1 MPLCAKD
8 ISERFS
14 RFKTTNYAILFKNG
28 NDLFKIFRD
37 YEWQNL
43 DMIEYL
49 HGLYNFV
56 SKNNILPKDLIY
68 YGDVIAGYQEEFI
81 NGYTFLEALKK
92 PVLFERKEQ
101 AINHISLALQDI
113 NQYIVVGDINLQN
126 LLIPK
131 DRNDKNGYI
140 IDFDFAKEI
149 NDDSINL
156 TAYYV
161 KINNNRITDN
171 LNTDKVKIFI
181 SFLSLLY
188 GYNFEEIV
196 SSYKCTDTLDVILE
210 KLESFKNN
218 GVLINY
224 ANYLN
229 HCLKNGLP
237 IEEYFFIPDNYNLE
251 KEIKRG
257 RRLI

>member
-1 MPLCAKD
+1 MPLYLED
-8 ISERFS
+8 ISKNVPRY
-14 RFKTTNYAILFKNG
+14 KTTDHAVLYKEG
-28 NDLFKIFRD
+28 NDLFKIFKD
-37 YEWQNL
+37 YEWQDL
-43 DMIEYL
+43 DIIEYL
-49 HGLYNFV
+49 HGLFDFV
-56 SKNNILPKDLIY
+56 SKSNLLPKDLIY

-92 PVLFERKEQ
+92 PILFERKKQ
-101 AINHISLALQDI
+101 AINNISLALQDI
-113 NQYIVVGDINLQN
+113 NQYIIVGDINLEN
-126 LLIPK
+126 LLISK

-149 NDDSINL
+149 SDDSTNL
-156 TAYYV
+156 TAYNIKV
-161 KINNNRITDN
+161 NSNRIIDN

-188 GYNFEEIV
+188 RYNFEEIV
-196 SSYKCTDTLDVILE
+196 SSYKCKDTLEVILE

-218 GVLINY
+218 GLLINY

-229 HCLKNGLP
+229 QCLKKGLP
-237 IEEYFFIPDNYNLE
+237 IEEYFFIPENYNLE
-251 KEIKRG
+251 KEIQR